1 MKGTNMRKLLII
13 VGLLLAGI
21 IIDRWLIHPDGTVQ
35 RKADISAALKKTD
48 RVLKALEKSER

>member
-1 MKGTNMRKLLII
+1 MRKLLII
-13 VGLLLAGI
+13 VGLLFVGI